1 MNQPSA
7 GPSRPADAVRSE
19 RDAAVNMMYNCS
31 ASSRRRAAPL
41 EPKPQWF
48 RTSKPVPRAVVQT
61 KHLNSAS
68 AIDRVGPR
76 KTYASRR
83 TSSYAKI
90 RTPMFGPNT
99 TAAQERK
106 APATDAPFAPTSA
119 RPVSSTNIL
128 TPGSRWKREPSVIAP
143 SGPGKTPAS
152 LENVQ
157 RKSESVAGIG
167 IDIGGRVDG
176 GGGRGVEALDKALVT
191 SVAAG
196 QGSGAAQKAT
206 KKVAAARKST
216 KVTETRVMGST
227 AAPSKV
233 GRQALE
239 TRRSALE
246 SRVAE
251 GEAAK
256 GKEESV
262 LTRKA
267 LPLASAAGTSSALAS
282 RPAAE
287 KAAEGGGK
295 EAASRKA
302 LVAGAGAGT
311 VAEQE
316 GVTTATRETFPL
328 KTAAAAVR
336 ADEKGVSAVT
346 RPTLALRSASGS
358 TTTDGTTMRQSEE
371 TAAAGVS
378 VEVEAAQKASKAAR
392 ERVGTST
399 AAALAARRKAL
410 AATRQA
416 LALRAKTGG
425 SANGVG
431 EASKSRRALVE
442 GTVGR
447 AAVEVK
453 EEGSVTREELPLKDA
468 ATATDVE
475 LEKKA
480 TMVTRPALARVAPAK
495 TAVTAVTREAKEAVA
510 VAAVGGAAAA
520 SSVAAGVPAA
530 RKENTAVRE
539 RAAKIVAEDLAAR
552 REAQV
557 RRHALASRS
566 VTGKPTKEAEEETVS
581 RKALVA
587 GAEARTITKKHQEA
601 TATREALPLKGA
613 VWMAGVEEEEKEEP
627 VATRPTLESRAA
639 SRSSKKKGTTMTR
652 KTQEA
657 AMGTGVA
664 KAAAAVADSSAL
676 RSSTG
681 VSAAGDANRAMRERV
696 RAITDEALAAR
707 REAMV
712 TRRQKWAPRSAASM
726 KPPPPAALAS
736 VAAMTTP
743 PPAVLPPVPERGIH
757 HFNIGTVPAREKQE
771 DLSVPPGQHGWVSPH
786 FYLQPSMTRMSRE
799 VATEGASVAT
809 AVEGWVAGA
818 AEGGVEET
826 KGEEATLRA
835 EAAMQRA
842 EEKTAAAAASAA
854 AAALSPLAAMATPT
868 PAVLPSVPD
877 WGIQRFTI
885 GTAPAR
891 EKQEDLSVP
900 PGQHGWVSPHF
911 YLQPSMTRMSR
922 EVATEGASVATAAE
936 GWVAGAAEGGVE
948 ETKGEEATLRAE
960 AAMQRAEEKT
970 AAAASAAAA
979 ALSPLAAMG
988 TPTPAVLPSVPDWG
1002 IQRFTIGTV
1011 PAR

>member
-1 MNQPSA
+1 M
-7 GPSRPADAVRSE
+7 
-19 RDAAVNMMYNCS
+19 
-31 ASSRRRAAPL
+31 
-41 EPKPQWF
+41 
-48 RTSKPVPRAVVQT
+48 
-61 KHLNSAS
+61 
-68 AIDRVGPR
+68 
-76 KTYASRR
+76 
-83 TSSYAKI
+83 
-90 RTPMFGPNT
+90 
-99 TAAQERK
+99 
-106 APATDAPFAPTSA
+106 
-119 RPVSSTNIL
+119 
-128 TPGSRWKREPSVIAP
+128 
-143 SGPGKTPAS
+143 
-152 LENVQ
+152 
-157 RKSESVAGIG
+157 
-167 IDIGGRVDG
+167 
-176 GGGRGVEALDKALVT
+176 EALDKALVT
-191 SVAAG
+191 FVGAG

-246 SRVAE
+246 SRVAK

-267 LPLASAAGTSSALAS
+267 LPLASAAGTSGVEENKKATLTKRPAFTVRAASESSRKEAAAAARRAKEAAAVAAAEAAEATAEGAAVLALRAAAEMKAAWTASKAAREKVCELMAAARVARREGLGVRGQALAS
-282 RPAAE
+282 RPAAG

-302 LVAGAGAGT
+302 LMAGAGAGT
-311 VAEQE
+311 VVEPE

-358 TTTDGTTMRQSEE
+358 TRTDGTTMRQSEE

-378 VEVEAAQKASKAAR
+378 VEVEAARKVSKAAR

-399 AAALAARRKAL
+399 AAALATRRKAL

-431 EASKSRRALVE
+431 EASESRRALVA
-442 GTVGR
+442 GTVGG

-510 VAAVGGAAAA
+510 VAAEGGAAAA
-520 SSVAAGVPAA
+520 SSVAPGVSAA

-539 RAAKIVAEDLAAR
+539 RAAEIVAEDLAAR

-587 GAEARTITKKHQEA
+587 GAEARTITKKHQEG

-652 KTQEA
+652 KTREA

-664 KAAAAVADSSAL
+664 KAAAAVADSAAL

-681 VSAAGDANRAMRERV
+681 VSAAGDANRGMRERV

-726 KPPPPAALAS
+726 TPPPPAALAS

-757 HFNIGTVPAREKQE
+757 HFNIGTVPAR
-771 DLSVPPGQHGWVSPH
+771 
-786 FYLQPSMTRMSRE
+786 
-799 VATEGASVAT
+799 
-809 AVEGWVAGA
+809 
-818 AEGGVEET
+818 
-826 KGEEATLRA
+826 
-835 EAAMQRA
+835 
-842 EEKTAAAAASAA
+842 
-854 AAALSPLAAMATPT
+854 
-868 PAVLPSVPD
+868 
-877 WGIQRFTI
+877 
-885 GTAPAR
+885 
-891 EKQEDLSVP
+891 
-900 PGQHGWVSPHF
+900 
-911 YLQPSMTRMSR
+911 
-922 EVATEGASVATAAE
+922 
-936 GWVAGAAEGGVE
+936 
-948 ETKGEEATLRAE
+948 
-960 AAMQRAEEKT
+960 
-970 AAAASAAAA
+970 
-979 ALSPLAAMG
+979 
-988 TPTPAVLPSVPDWG
+988 
-1002 IQRFTIGTV
+1002 
-1011 PAR
+1011 